1 MKSRVVAAPW
11 VYETMATSHGERDKR
26 WSPYAGPHVKE
37 IADLMPQ
44 ILTQMLE
51 RTVEVPS
58 NRLQNAQFL
67 GPE

>member
-1 MKSRVVAAPW
+1 MVAAPW

-26 WSPYAGPHVKE
+26 WCPYAGPHVKE
-37 IADLMPQ
+37 IVDLMPQ
-44 ILTQMLE
+44 ILTKMLE

-58 NRLQNAQFL
+58 HRSQNAQFL